1 MSIVLIV
8 LKLNGR
14 AEHQAGTIM
23 RRMEEYLPAT
33 EQSGGEPERARFVR
47 DRMTPARPLAPTEA
61 KGVLARVLQRIS
73 FWYVRR
79 QSRLSLYDLSPEQLA
94 DIGLS
99 RAEAHEET
107 RKALLSS
114 WTRSL

>member
-1 MSIVLIV
+1 
-8 LKLNGR
+8 
-14 AEHQAGTIM
+14 M
-23 RRMEEYLPAT
+23 RRMDEYLAAT
-33 EQSGGEPERARFVR
+33 AQSGGEPERAMFVR
-47 DRMTPARPLAPTEA
+47 DRLTPARPFAPTEA
-61 KGVLARVLQRIS
+61 KGVFARALQRLS
-73 FWYVRR
+73 FWYVKR

-99 RAEAHEET
+99 RAEAYEET